1 MKSTLLKFFLTLSA
15 VLLFG
20 LKASAQG
27 TTNMGTKG
35 FPTNESDIKFFFSV
49 TGFSQLKGEGIASTV
64 YATVFDGNQD
74 YNFEVV
80 LPKST
85 NTICSDQAT
94 VRAMMRNVVSLD
106 VDAKRTHEVTIKTG
120 TTVTNQTLGG
130 TNGWLK
136 NTYQFQNATLP
147 ITVVDYNHGAPIYKE
162 FEYQLKGAS
171 YGDGYRITGKRNDF
185 QKAHDA
191 WYLITK
197 GPEGIVKEHVTAQD
211 QKGDEDSFLYLPVGA
226 YIQMYDEKI
235 TVSGSPVSMSEGN
248 FDLVSLCKAFENIQ
262 NNLPNPQQK
271 AIFYLPA
278 GTKLSIGA
286 SIATLNEAAKIT
298 FDLTKMP
305 SEYTLNGVLSTLAQ
319 KAAAVQSDPNGESG
333 TSAKGVFIQTFLNM
347 FDQLVAAVNA
357 AETVPVLVEFGEPGP
372 FIEVYHSDKNG
383 AKIKESALQTPDQF
397 RQTLTTYPNAIGLV
411 RNQYATPMNIAA
423 ADAVNNTVIE
433 YKVGHSNN
441 GYYYECNKLVLID
454 AVTGVQETSGFYTP
468 VNFVAISGNYT
479 RNFKYS
485 NSAVCVPF
493 ALDKTELFDKD
504 GANNISMI
512 TFAYYEPKFK
522 ADGTWN
528 SDDAYVYFN
537 VRNSIGAGVP
547 FMTYDHTRDQD
558 KTAKAGRLV
567 KNFNMTDIVA
577 SPENSANLQGTFLHT
592 KEFGAAGH
600 FYGPNSTDD
609 QLAPIKSTNVVT
621 PFRSVLSLNYD
632 TEYND
637 GHNNTGNAT
646 TAKVIKIAIID
657 ENGDATSIDGVYLG
671 NKSNPQN
678 NIYTINGV
686 KVSSMSKPGLYIVNG
701 KKVLVK

>member
-20 LKASAQG
+20 LNASAQG
-27 TTNMGTKG
+27 TTKMGTDG
-35 FPTNESDIKFFFSV
+35 FPTNKSDIKFFFSV
-49 TGFSQLKGEGIASTV
+49 TGFSQLGGAGNSSTV

-80 LPKST
+80 LPKKT
-85 NTICSDQAT
+85 NVLCSDQAT
-94 VRAMMRNVVSLD
+94 VRAMMRNVASLD
-106 VDAKRTHEVTIKTG
+106 VDANETRTHEVTINTG
-120 TTVTNQTLGG
+120 TKVTNQTLGG
-130 TNGWLK
+130 WLPL
-136 NTYQFQNATLP
+136 TYQFQNATLP

-162 FEYQLKGAS
+162 FEYQLKGAP

-197 GPEGIVKEHVTAQD
+197 GPENINPIHVTAER
-211 QKGDEDSFLYLPVGA
+211 KGDEDTFLDLPVGA
-226 YIQMYDEKI
+226 YIQLGKEMI
-235 TVSGSPVSMSEGN
+235 TVDSEIKMSEGN
-248 FDLVSLCKAFENIQ
+248 FDLNTLCSMFKTPTTVTNAE
-262 NNLPNPQQK
+262 QK

-298 FDLTKMP
+298 FDLTNMP
-305 SEYTLNGVLSTLAQ
+305 QGYTLDGVLSTLAE

-357 AETVPVLVEFGEPGP
+357 AKTVPVLVEFGQPGP
-372 FIEVYHSDKNG
+372 FIEVYHSDKTG

-411 RNQYATPMNIAA
+411 RSQYATPMNIAA

-441 GYYYECNKLVLID
+441 GYYYECKNLVLID
-454 AVTGVQETSGFYTP
+454 TESGVQVTSGFYSP

-479 RNFKYS
+479 RNFTRS

-537 VRNSIGAGVP
+537 LRNSVGAGVP
-547 FMTYDHTRDQD
+547 FMTYDYTRGQN
-558 KTAKAGRLV
+558 TSVKAGKLV

-577 SPENSANLQGTFLHT
+577 SPENSANLQGTFLPT
-592 KEFGAAGH
+592 KEFAVAGH
-600 FYGPNSTDD
+600 FYGPDTQDR
-609 QLAPIKSTNVVT
+609 QLAPIKSNNTVYA
-621 PFRSVLSLNYD
+621 FRSVLGLNYD